1 MGFCSRSPCQ
11 NGGIC
16 FNVDADYECQCP
28 IEFDGK
34 NCQNIRDQ
42 CKEPNT
48 QCKGKYQ
55 SLNLRRQKLKFD
67 ETKTVTSLAGHQGV

>member
-11 NGGIC
+11 NGGVC
-16 FNVDADYECQCP
+16 FNVDADYECQCSV
-28 IEFDGK
+28 EFDGK

-48 QCKGKYQ
+48 QCRGKHRVY
-55 SLNLRRQKLKFD
+55 STNLGGLKLKF
-67 ETKTVTSLAGHQGV
+67 TKLQ

>member
-11 NGGIC
+11 NGGVC

-28 IEFDGK
+28 AEFDGK
-34 NCQNIRDQ
+34 KCQNIRDQ

-48 QCKGKYQ
+48 QCKGMLVLLMQ
-55 SLNLRRQKLKFD
+55 SL
-67 ETKTVTSLAGHQGV
+67 